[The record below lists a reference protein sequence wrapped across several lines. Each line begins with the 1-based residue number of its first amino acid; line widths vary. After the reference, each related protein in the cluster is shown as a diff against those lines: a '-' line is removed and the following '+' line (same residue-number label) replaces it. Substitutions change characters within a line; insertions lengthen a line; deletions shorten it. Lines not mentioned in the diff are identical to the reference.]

1 MKTIKRILTPAL
13 AIVAAMLVFTSCD
26 HKELCWHH
34 PHYQS
39 LRIVFDWRDAPTASP
54 EGMCVYLFPIEDDNH
69 FTSEDGGMEI
79 TRPDYYRFDF
89 SNTQGGVVDGILPG
103 KYRIIT
109 YNNDTDGVLFSGTGW
124 ETHKGFTR
132 EGSLLEPIYGNVANR
147 APMAPGA
154 DDQRVVICPDAM
166 WGVSVGEVEIQE
178 QGVKYTHYPFD
189 PGEGVDTTAP
199 VYSTEH
205 VITLYPHLLTC
216 YYDYEIR
223 NVSNL
228 ENSVQMCASLS
239 GMASDLTFSSEE
251 LGRELVT
258 IPFAAAPDMSTRRI
272 LGNFVTW
279 GHHELNPQPHY
290 LILYVWMKGEPRG
303 WYFTFDVTAQVNAAP
318 DRHYV
323 HLVINNL
330 DLPVII
336 DPGDE
341 GEDAFEP
348 SVDDWFQENHVVP
361 M

>member
-89 SNTQGGVVDGILPG
+89 NNTRGGVVDGILPG

-166 WGVSVGEVEIQE
+166 WGTSVTTVEVSE
-178 QGVKYTHYPFD
+178 QGVKYEHYPFD
-189 PGEGVDTTAP
+189 PDANMDKTQPIT
-199 VYSTEH
+199 STER

-216 YYDYEIR
+216 FYDYEIR

-239 GMASDLTFSSEE
+239 GMASELTFSSEE

-258 IPFAAAPDMSTRRI
+258 IPFPAAPDMSTRRI
-272 LGNFVTW
+272 IGNFVTW

-303 WYFTFDVTAQVNAAP
+303 WYFTFDVTDQVHAAP

-323 HLVINNL
+323 HLVVDNL

-336 DPGDE
+336 NPGEE

>member
-1 MKTIKRILTPAL
+1 MKFTQGYWMIKQNYIMSYATHAVRVNKTDK
-13 AIVAAMLVFTSCD
+13 AM
-26 HKELCWHH
+26 
-34 PHYQS
+34 S
-39 LRIVFDWRDAPTASP
+39 LREFSATDAAAK
-54 EGMCVYLFPIEDDNH
+54 VL
-69 FTSEDGGMEI
+69 
-79 TRPDYYRFDF
+79 
-89 SNTQGGVVDGILPG
+89 DGISARQQAILS
-103 KYRIIT
+103 T
-109 YNNDTDGVLFSGTGW
+109 LD
-124 ETHKGFTR
+124 
-132 EGSLLEPIYGNVANR
+132 
-147 APMAPGA
+147 
-154 DDQRVVICPDAM
+154 
-166 WGVSVGEVEIQE
+166 E
-178 QGVKYTHYPFD
+178 QGVKYEHYPFD
-189 PGEGVDTTAP
+189 PDANMDKTQPIT
-199 VYSTEH
+199 STER

-216 YYDYEIR
+216 FYDYEIR

-239 GMASDLTFSSEE
+239 GMASELTFSSEE

-258 IPFAAAPDMSTRRI
+258 IPFPATPDMSTRRI

-303 WYFTFDVTAQVNAAP
+303 WYFTFDVTAQVHAAP

-323 HLVINNL
+323 HLVVDNL

-336 DPGDE
+336 NPGDE